1 LSNCGVP
8 LDVEHRLN
16 EISNDLIVD
25 SHVAQPHLS
34 SLLMQALPPH
44 ALPTSDMPLL
54 RIKVVLSKG
63 ETTICVGWHH
73 VLGDATA
80 FFRFVHSLSQE
91 YQGLEGVHPTPTF
104 DKHTFPVP
112 SQELIEAFLP

>member
-1 LSNCGVP
+1 MAFGRNLTQSSQHLFSYLILQISLSNYGVP

-73 VLGDATA
+73 VLGIC
-80 FFRFVHSLSQE
+80 SS
-91 YQGLEGVHPTPTF
+91 
-104 DKHTFPVP
+104 
-112 SQELIEAFLP
+112 FLPFT